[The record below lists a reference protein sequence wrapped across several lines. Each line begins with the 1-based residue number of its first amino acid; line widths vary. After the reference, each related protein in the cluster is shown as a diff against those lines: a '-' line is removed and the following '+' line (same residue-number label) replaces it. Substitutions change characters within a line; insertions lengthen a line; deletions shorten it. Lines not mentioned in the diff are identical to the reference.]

1 MLYKHI
7 PGSSLGGNVMTQE
20 QSILK
25 EMPYLYLMSLWIWRN
40 VTKYIYTWSKK
51 WKYFIADNIL
61 GKEEYLAVSIFV
73 SAEYAGFRRHFAG
86 NTNKIHAKSTC
97 VT

>member
-1 MLYKHI
+1 
-7 PGSSLGGNVMTQE
+7 MTQE

-51 WKYFIADNIL
+51 WKYFWKIAGIAYVAAAAIGWML
-61 GKEEYLAVSIFV
+61 L
-73 SAEYAGFRRHFAG
+73 H
-86 NTNKIHAKSTC
+86 
-97 VT
+97 